1 MTSEERD
8 FHNEELDPGD
18 TFLREQFEHAPIAE
32 VSEIGAD
39 KIWEAM
45 RCELHRQDEHVV
57 QNRAVAKSKT
67 ASYFTFGNMLAMA
80 ASGLLIAAGSIFVV
94 AAKQRRDGIVVSTVT
109 HVQSMMRREKPGES
123 SKAEWLPEE
132 REIWKQLM
140 GQTANGLDPERAVAI
155 EPAIR
160 QK

>member
-8 FHNEELDPGD
+8 FQNEELDPGE
-18 TFLREQFEHAPIAE
+18 TFLREQFDHAPIAE
-32 VSEIGAD
+32 IGEIDAD
-39 KIWEAM
+39 QVWEAM
-45 RCELHRQDEHVV
+45 RSELHRQDEHVV
-57 QNRAVAKSKT
+57 QNQAVAKT
-67 ASYFTFGNMLAMA
+67 RTGSYFTFGNMLAMA
-80 ASGLLIAAGSIFVV
+80 ASGLLIAVGSVFVV

-109 HVQSMMRREKPGES
+109 HMQSMMRREKPGES

-140 GQTANGLDPERAVAI
+140 GQTANGLDPDRAVAI

>member
-8 FHNEELDPGD
+8 FHNEEFDPGD

-32 VSEIGAD
+32 FGEIVAD
-39 KIWEAM
+39 QVWEAM
-45 RCELHRQDEHVV
+45 RSELHRQDEHVV
-57 QNRAVAKSKT
+57 QNRAVAKAK
-67 ASYFTFGNMLAMA
+67 AVSYFTFGNMLAMA
-80 ASGLLIAAGSIFVV
+80 ASGLLIAAGSVFVV
-94 AAKQRRDGIVVSTVT
+94 AAKQRHDGIVVSTVT
-109 HVQSMMRREKPGES
+109 HMQSMMRRKKPGES

-140 GQTANGLDPERAVAI
+140 GQTANGLDPDRAVAI

>member
-1 MTSEERD
+1 
-8 FHNEELDPGD
+8 
-18 TFLREQFEHAPIAE
+18 
-32 VSEIGAD
+32 
-39 KIWEAM
+39 
-45 RCELHRQDEHVV
+45 
-57 QNRAVAKSKT
+57 
-67 ASYFTFGNMLAMA
+67 MA
-80 ASGLLIAAGSIFVV
+80 ASGLLIAVGSIFVV

-140 GQTANGLDPERAVAI
+140 GQTANGLDPDRAVAI